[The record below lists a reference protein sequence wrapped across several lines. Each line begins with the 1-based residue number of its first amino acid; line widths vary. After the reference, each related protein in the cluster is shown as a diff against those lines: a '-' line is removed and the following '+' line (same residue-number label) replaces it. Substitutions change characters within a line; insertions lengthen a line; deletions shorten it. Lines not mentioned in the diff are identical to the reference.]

1 MKNYDEFKC
10 LVGAYLG
17 VQNMDEYDLKVYIL
31 KDIEN
36 YIKDFLETNNITD
49 INYSEEK
56 RKIDDELTLKTK
68 LQDALIVLPKIKAPM
83 ELIFMIKLRI
93 KKINEEEQE
102 KFKKD
107 YYERN

>member
-68 LQDALIVLPKIKAPM
+68 LQDALIVLPKVKAPM
-83 ELIFMIKLRI
+83 ELIFLIKLRI
-93 KKINEEEQE
+93 KKINDEEQE
-102 KFKKD
+102 RFKKE
-107 YYERN
+107 YYEKN

>member
-36 YIKDFLETNNITD
+36 YIKDFLDTNDIRN

-56 RKIDDELTLKTK
+56 RKIDEELTLKTK

-83 ELIFMIKLRI
+83 ELIFMIQLRI

-102 KFKKD
+102 RFKKD

>member
-31 KDIEN
+31 KDIEK
-36 YIKDFLETNNITD
+36 YIKEFLETNKITN

-56 RKIDDELTLKTK
+56 RKIDEELTLKTK
-68 LQDALIVLPKIKAPM
+68 LQDALIVLPKVKAPM

-102 KFKKD
+102 RFKKD

>member
-10 LVGAYLG
+10 LIGAYLG

-36 YIKDFLETNNITD
+36 YIKEFLETNKITN

-56 RKIDDELTLKTK
+56 RKIDEELTLKTK
-68 LQDALIVLPKIKAPM
+68 LQDALIVLPKVKAPM

-102 KFKKD
+102 RFKKD

>member
-17 VQNMDEYDLKVYIL
+17 VQNMDECDLKVYIL

>member
-36 YIKDFLETNNITD
+36 YIKEVLETNKITN

-56 RKIDDELTLKTK
+56 RKIDEELTLKTK
-68 LQDALIVLPKIKAPM
+68 LQDALIVLPKVKAPM

-102 KFKKD
+102 RFKKD